1 STDLA
6 QVDTFANINVD
17 SERLSKI
24 KKRVA
29 LLSSFPQGISR
40 QDVTETLKKLNSCK
54 HSKLVQKLLKDYTTG
69 EKAKLAHDAFVA
81 QLVADTN
88 NLNLLVIDNA
98 KASSLQISLDA
109 LLLRL

>member
-1 STDLA
+1 
-6 QVDTFANINVD
+6 

-81 QLVADTN
+81 QLVADTEK
-88 NLNLLVIDNA
+88 LNLLAIDNA

>member
-1 STDLA
+1 TDLA

-54 HSKLVQKLLKDYTTG
+54 HSNDLGMLYI
-69 EKAKLAHDAFVA
+69 H
-81 QLVADTN
+81 
-88 NLNLLVIDNA
+88 
-98 KASSLQISLDA
+98 A
-109 LLLRL
+109 LSNYQTKNGDFINR